1 MRHINCIENIDN
13 LRALIKQDLR
23 ELGIKLPKGK
33 KLKKQSQYTK
43 QHAQQE
49 NAENNGVFENLL
61 AQVACVHIPNCGYVP
76 RFLVDAADIIK
87 KNIDQEGLFRKSG
100 AVSRIKELKEKI
112 EKGEDL
118 GSANIVDVTVLIKQ
132 FFKSLPEPLFTS
144 TYHDAFIRCI
154 QLPNKDDSYRA
165 LLLLCLLLPGEHI
178 STIRYMMSLLKLI
191 SEHSDKNKMD
201 ATNLSVVLAPNFLY
215 LNSKSEKM
223 NSVEEKLLQFQTS
236 VVEVLI
242 RNAEEIGF
250 ISDSL
255 YERTLLMTEVFGTD
269 DELDASSEALEESR
283 DCKKKEKKRKRSGSF
298 TGIVSTIAQSI
309 TKWRR
314 STDGKTNNVSNLSQA
329 SNISDYS
336 HVSTKCNKST
346 AVHEDPQQPVDLSAA
361 TPVVMRKRK
370 ASGDVV
376 AFSTSKKKAI
386 LQNLPQGSALRNT
399 PFTPATALRNM
410 DIKKGSLD
418 TPSIAFSNR
427 AQVAFSATPSTNG
440 KGSRKR
446 LNLFSPGS
454 MRKNKKNASGSN
466 ISAQNALKKGKPA
479 GKGIFRR
486 LSGGKGDKVESEFPQ
501 SEQDQ
506 VGLRLASPKCTPP
519 SSEESDDPNEQGSP
533 LPVILNQSNS
543 SLPPTEQ
550 SIMSVCDD
558 RNSLNDGFIID
569 EDLEMS
575 QNDASHIRR
584 DEPRHCLSDTAIMY
598 ANDST
603 YNSSLSRSMSLD
615 AQKIRLRRGQPNSV
629 KTGLLHG
636 EKENVK
642 KLRRSF
648 GLDKSEIGEPVAL
661 LIPDLPQIQ
670 NAKDIRSNGE
680 CLEKEES
687 KQMDKNECE
696 GSVRIES
703 TCDSTGMLDKKHMD
717 SKTSEQPV
725 NCDSNRHVT
734 NTVNE
739 EVNTQIKSDELVSIS
754 LKPKIQNSTST
765 DSLLVGQE
773 DTFNKLEKKTIAR
786 TLSTDSGKGSMFDVS
801 EVGDAIGTTSPSSQ
815 KIAIEGMKNTIK
827 HNSEQDLK
835 KPLRAFVSRSQSLCE
850 QPKKAIPNI
859 TPNLQISMETHKLLS
874 RAGYL
879 ASKTTMSEDVMV
891 MGPPA
896 PKIKQAET
904 VIPKHESI
912 MELQT
917 QQRGR
922 VASTARQFD
931 CDHRDVAER
940 HTSPYRFPNSTS
952 RKRGVSPIRIPTI
965 FAKSDEE
972 AAKMKDVVTVTQK
985 SGKGQAKLPISTLL
999 LKPTE
1004 DIAAPS
1010 NSVSVPNGAK
1020 LKRKP
1025 SIYYTADHSRL
1036 NESSMLLEKVV
1047 EDESMDIDVFEPEV
1061 ESDKENK
1068 DSHSSES
1075 FQTNDICTGILGNEK
1090 IEHKDGMIESE
1101 NLTPS
1106 NPSKVPTIKMPLAT
1120 PLAEM
1125 VVLRTASGMTPRHV
1139 IKKTRSPIKPV
1150 KRLRSP
1156 GSPCRNSPRKH
1167 SPRTN
1172 KHLFSS
1178 IPCHLQEEMSPL

>member
-49 NAENNGVFENLL
+49 NAESNGVFENLL

-76 RFLVDAADIIK
+76 RFLVDAAEIIK

-154 QLPNKDDSYRA
+154 QLPNKDDAYRA

-269 DELDASSEALEESR
+269 DELDASCEGLEESR
-283 DCKKKEKKRKRSGSF
+283 DCKKKEKKRKRTGSF

-314 STDGKTNNVSNLSQA
+314 STDGKTNNVSNMSQA

-346 AVHEDPQQPVDLSAA
+346 AVHEDPQPVDLSAA

-466 ISAQNALKKGKPA
+466 ISAHNALKKGKPA
-479 GKGIFRR
+479 GKGLFRR

-519 SSEESDDPNEQGSP
+519 SSEESDEPNEQGSP

-575 QNDASHIRR
+575 QNDVSQIRR

-603 YNSSLSRSMSLD
+603 YNTSLSRSMSLD

-636 EKENVK
+636 EKENVR

-661 LIPDLPQIQ
+661 LIPDLPQMH
-670 NAKDIRSNGE
+670 NAKDVHSNGE
-680 CLEKEES
+680 CLEKEGNQQI
-687 KQMDKNECE
+687 KNKNECE
-696 GSVRIES
+696 GSVSMES
-703 TCDSTGMLDKKHMD
+703 TCESTGLLDKKP
-717 SKTSEQPV
+717 TEQPE
-725 NCDSNRHVT
+725 NCDSNVYVT
-734 NTVNE
+734 DTDNK
-739 EVNTQIKSDELVSIS
+739 EVNTQIKSDQLDSIS

-773 DTFNKLEKKTIAR
+773 DAFNKLEKKTIAR

-801 EVGDAIGTTSPSSQ
+801 EVGETIGSTSPSSQ
-815 KIAIEGMKNTIK
+815 KKATEGTKNPIK

-850 QPKKAIPNI
+850 QPKKAIPKI

-879 ASKTTMSEDVMV
+879 ASKTTASEDVMV
-891 MGPPA
+891 MGPPPA
-896 PKIKQAET
+896 KIKQAET
-904 VIPKHESI
+904 VISKHESI

-931 CDHRDVAER
+931 TDHKDVAER

-972 AAKMKDVVTVTQK
+972 AAKMKDLVTVTQK

-1004 DIAAPS
+1004 DVAAPS
-1010 NSVSVPNGAK
+1010 NSVSVPIGSK

-1036 NESSMLLEKVV
+1036 NESSMLLEKVA
-1047 EDESMDIDVFEPEV
+1047 EDESMDIDVFEPIV
-1061 ESDKENK
+1061 QSDKENK
-1068 DSHSSES
+1068 DSHFSES
-1075 FQTNDICTGILGNEK
+1075 LQTNDVYTEILGNEK
-1090 IEHKDGMIESE
+1090 MEHKDGMIDSE

-1172 KHLFSS
+1172 KHLLSS